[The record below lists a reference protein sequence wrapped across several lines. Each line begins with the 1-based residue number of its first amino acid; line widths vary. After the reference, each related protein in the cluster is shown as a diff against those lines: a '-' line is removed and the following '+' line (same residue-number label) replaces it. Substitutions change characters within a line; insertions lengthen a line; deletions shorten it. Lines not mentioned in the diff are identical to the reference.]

1 MRRAKGEGSLLKI
14 YGKKDP
20 VTGKKKAISENWFA
34 QYYDAQGRQRRV
46 STKTPVRQK
55 ALSILR
61 RLMDDTDKGLV
72 SVIDA
77 RKVTYGDLRAGLLA
91 SYVER
96 GNRSLQ
102 TNADGEETITALK
115 ALDEFL
121 GYDAKHP
128 GQHPGP
134 SALRIT
140 SDTGREFVKK
150 RLADGV
156 GNAWVNR
163 SLACLRRML
172 RIAYDDGKLQRMPK
186 LHFLKEPPARK
197 GFLEFK
203 KFDELI
209 GLLPTHLRPLATFL
223 YYDGV
228 RLGEALQIDW
238 AQVNL
243 ERHVIRLHEEQTKG
257 AEPRVV
263 PLPSPL
269 IAMLRDIEPKTGR
282 VFDDTNLRVEWERA
296 CNACGLGTRTLVE
309 PKEGYKWYR
318 YRGLL
323 IHDLRRSAVRNLVE
337 AGVPETRAMKISGHK
352 TRSVFDRYAIAS
364 EGDLRKA
371 MQSVELSGVSSESV
385 VKGKVARRRGKLL
398 NR

>member
-1 MRRAKGEGSLLKI
+1 VRRAKGEGSLLKI

-20 VTGKKKAISENWFA
+20 VTGEKKAASQNWFA
-34 QYYDAQGRQRRV
+34 QYYDKDGRPRRV
-46 STKTPVRQK
+46 STKTSVRQK
-55 ALSILR
+55 ALAILR

-77 RKVTYGDLRAGLLA
+77 RKVTYGDLRACLLA
-91 SYVER
+91 SYVEL

-102 TNADGEETITALK
+102 TNANGEETIAALK
-115 ALDEFL
+115 SLDEFFKF
-121 GYDAKHP
+121 DA
-128 GQHPGP
+128 QHPGP

-172 RIAYDDGKLQRMPK
+172 RIAFDDGKLQRMPK
-186 LHFLKEPPARK
+186 LHFLKEPPART
-197 GFLEFK
+197 GFLELK

-209 GLLPTHLRPLATFL
+209 GLLPTHLRPLVVFL

-243 ERHVIRLHEEQTKG
+243 ERRVVRLHEVQTKG
-257 AEPRVV
+257 DEPRVV
-263 PLPSPL
+263 PLPS
-269 IAMLRDIEPKTGR
+269 MLVTMLGEVEPKKGR
-282 VFDDTNLRVEWERA
+282 VFDATNLRVEWERA
-296 CNACGLGTRTLVE
+296 CDACGLGKRTLVE

-337 AGVPETRAMKISGHK
+337 AGVSETRAMKISGHK

-371 MQSVELSGVSSESV
+371 MQMVELSGVSSESV

-398 NR
+398 KR